1 MYKKSMKKFWLV
13 MFIIGMSLIIIFL
26 IVNNLKNKKSSSNKN
41 NNTQQTQQ
49 TEGNSTKQTYE
60 KNIILS
66 TDEIKQQSK
75 DNEELRDIA
84 MKLEMLNDRLLDEYE
99 RADEYVEERMKT
111 IKANEDKTENQSMS
125 GDLVNN
131 DSLIEENNTNE
142 SDQTKKELKEE
153 YLQRINEEYNKEKE
167 KLIQQLKDITEKI
180 SK

>member
-1 MYKKSMKKFWLV
+1 
-13 MFIIGMSLIIIFL
+13 
-26 IVNNLKNKKSSSNKN
+26 
-41 NNTQQTQQ
+41 
-49 TEGNSTKQTYE
+49 
-60 KNIILS
+60 
-66 TDEIKQQSK
+66 
-75 DNEELRDIA
+75 
-84 MKLEMLNDRLLDEYE
+84 
-99 RADEYVEERMKT
+99 MKT

>member
-1 MYKKSMKKFWLV
+1 MQL
-13 MFIIGMSLIIIFL
+13 
-26 IVNNLKNKKSSSNKN
+26 
-41 NNTQQTQQ
+41 
-49 TEGNSTKQTYE
+49 
-60 KNIILS
+60 
-66 TDEIKQQSK
+66 EI
-75 DNEELRDIA
+75 
-84 MKLEMLNDRLLDEYE
+84 LNDRLLDEYE

-111 IKANEDKTENQSMS
+111 IKGNEDKTENQSMS

-142 SDQTKKELKEE
+142 SNQIKNELKEE

>member
-26 IVNNLKNKKSSSNKN
+26 IVNNLKNKKNSSNN
-41 NNTQQTQQ
+41 IQNAQQTEGNNTQQT
-49 TEGNSTKQTYE
+49 YE
-60 KNIILS
+60 KNKILS
-66 TDEIKQQSK
+66 ADEIKQQSK
-75 DNEELRDIA
+75 DNEELRKIS
-84 MKLEMLNDRLLDEYE
+84 MQLEILNDRLLDEYE

-131 DSLIEENNTNE
+131 DSLTEENNTNE